1 MFIHRRRAGD
11 ASGRSC
17 DTESSHE
24 EAESL
29 WHEAVAMYRV
39 HECAFLR
46 TYELGSVQQE
56 SVTLADLR

>member
-1 MFIHRRRAGD
+1 MTLSA
-11 ASGRSC
+11 
-17 DTESSHE
+17 SHE

-29 WHEAVAMYRV
+29 WHEAVEMYRV